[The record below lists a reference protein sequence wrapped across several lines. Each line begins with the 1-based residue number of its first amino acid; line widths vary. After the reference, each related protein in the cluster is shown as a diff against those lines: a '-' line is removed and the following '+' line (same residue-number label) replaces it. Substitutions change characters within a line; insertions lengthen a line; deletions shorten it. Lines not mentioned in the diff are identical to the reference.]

1 MITPRPRQAQAIADL
16 RKAYRFGYQAPILI
30 APTGFGKSATAIC
43 MIQSALDKGKR
54 VWFIAHLKEILND
67 TSSRLTDAGISHGW
81 IASGRDG
88 NRSLPVQVAMVQT
101 LVRRLDRYE
110 PPDLIIVDEAHLAVA
125 NTYQQIFEWAGAG
138 PKFKR
143 PGGAHLLHLTAT
155 PCRLDG
161 RGMGEVA
168 DILVPTCSTQELI
181 DDGLLAAIRYYAPSE
196 PDLSGVHTVAGDFN
210 QGELAAAMDKPVI
223 TGSAVAHYRK
233 LAHNRP
239 AVAFCVT
246 VEHATNVAEQFRQ
259 AGYRAVAISGE
270 SDTVERD
277 AALQGLRDGSLDV
290 VCNCALWVAG
300 VDAPTIGCIILLTPT
315 QSVVKYLQ
323 SVGRGLRTHPGK
335 TDCIILDHSANV
347 RRHGLPTDLRE
358 WTLAAVE
365 KKKNAKK
372 SEVPVKT
379 CSVCFATVPS
389 IVTHCQCGAE
399 FPVNERTI
407 EEVEG
412 DLVEMTPEARA
423 QLREQAIKQRKQEQG
438 RSQTEADL
446 IRIGYARGMKRPE
459 LWARHV
465 LRARAAKEAQKR

>member
-1 MITPRPRQAQAIADL
+1 MIKPRPRQEKAIKDL
-16 RKAYRFGYQAPILI
+16 RAAYRRGFKAPVMI

-43 MIQSALDKGKR
+43 MIQNALDKGRR

-67 TSSRLTDAGISHGW
+67 TSNRLRDAGIPHGW
-81 IASGRDG
+81 IAAGRDG

-101 LVRRLDRYE
+101 LVRRLDRYQ

-143 PGGAHLLHLTAT
+143 PGGAHMLLLTAT
-155 PCRLDG
+155 PKRLDG

-168 DILVPTCSTQELI
+168 DILVPTCSTQDLI
-181 DDGLLAAIRYYAPSE
+181 DEGLLAPIRYYAPSD
-196 PDLSGVHTVAGDFN
+196 PDLSGVHTSMGDFN

-233 LAHNRP
+233 LAEGRP

-246 VEHATNVAEQFRQ
+246 VEHARNVADKFNR

-270 SDTVERD
+270 SDPVERD
-277 AALQGLRDGSLDV
+277 AALQGLRDGVLDV

-300 VDAPTIGCIILLTPT
+300 VDAPSIGCIILLTPT

-323 SVGRGLRTHPGK
+323 SIGRGLRTHPGK
-335 TDCIILDHSANV
+335 TECVVLDHAGNV
-347 RRHGLPTDLRE
+347 KRHGLPTDPRE
-358 WTLAAVE
+358 WTLDAVE

-379 CSVCFATVPS
+379 CPLCFATVPS
-389 IVTHCQCGAE
+389 VVTDCQCGHHFE
-399 FPVNERTI
+399 PVAREI
-407 EEVEG
+407 KEVDGE
-412 DLVEMTPEARA
+412 LQEITAA
-423 QLREQAIKQRKQEQG
+423 AKAQAIKDRKREQG

-446 IRIGYARGMKRPE
+446 IKIGIARGMRRPA
-459 LWARHV
+459 LWAKFV
-465 LRARAAKEAQKR
+465 LRAQAAKEAQR